1 MLCKQLNVAIS
12 GYSAYC
18 NGKQPSP
25 RKLEDLRLTLKIK
38 AAHERGR
45 RIYGASKIQS
55 ELAAQGVLVGVN
67 RIKRLRKLANIKCI
81 HKRKFRITTD
91 SKHKLPIAP
100 NLLNRQFTQSAPNK
114 VWVADITYIPTDEG
128 WLYLAAVKDLH
139 TCEIVGWAM
148 DERMTKSLACDALRA
163 AYWRKKPS
171 AGLMHHSDRG
181 SQYCS
186 KAYRALQVSYKMQTS
201 MSRKGDCWDNAPMES
216 FFGTLKTECLH
227 HYKFKTRAEAKRVT
241 FEYIEVFYNRIRRH
255 AKINHQIP
263 ADFAK
268 SCIEKLEKNAA

>member
-171 AGLMHHSDRG
+171 ADLMHHSDRG
-181 SQYCS
+181 SQ
-186 KAYRALQVSYKMQTS
+186 AYRTLQASYKMQTS
-201 MSRKGDCWDNAPMES
+201 MSRKPV
-216 FFGTLKTECLH
+216 FGFPNLLSH
-227 HYKFKTRAEAKRVT
+227 
-241 FEYIEVFYNRIRRH
+241 
-255 AKINHQIP
+255 
-263 ADFAK
+263 
-268 SCIEKLEKNAA
+268 